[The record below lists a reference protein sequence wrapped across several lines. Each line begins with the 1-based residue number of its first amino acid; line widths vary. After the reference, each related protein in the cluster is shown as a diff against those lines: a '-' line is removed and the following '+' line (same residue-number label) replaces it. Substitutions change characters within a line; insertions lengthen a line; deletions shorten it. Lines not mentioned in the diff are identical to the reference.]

1 MSNFLQ
7 DLLRG
12 TKGFTSGVKRG
23 AKNFLAAFDDE
34 DDKDKKVGET
44 PIEKIGILDDGQLTG
59 GSETEADAAKAKL
72 DRRIKMRDRITQA
85 FQDEDPDSREGQLD
99 SIRAEGTNPDGDY
112 GISASAMDREIL
124 EERKNFV
131 GSNVRQMRFER
142 DAKKKADYDAFFAR
156 ASGSSRLGQ
165 SSSKLQGTS
174 NVYQRKGKLRL
185 AKRLRKDGFGRA
197 AEAIALDYGRSAEA
211 SAPSIMTPALRNKM
225 QQDSARASRIRD
237 VNFDLTEQLIRKTQS
252 GNRNSY

>member
-34 DDKDKKVGET
+34 DDKDKKVWSTQELFGE
-44 PIEKIGILDDGQLTG
+44 DDGQLTG
-59 GSETEADAAKAKL
+59 GSETEADASKAKL

-99 SIRAEGTNPDGDY
+99 SIRSEGTDPEGDY

-131 GSNVRQMRFER
+131 GASVDQRRSER

-165 SSSKLQGTS
+165 SR

>member
-34 DDKDKKVGET
+34 DDKDKKVWSTQELFGE
-44 PIEKIGILDDGQLTG
+44 DDGQLTG

-99 SIRAEGTNPDGDY
+99 SIRSEGTDPEGDY

-131 GSNVRQMRFER
+131 GASVDQRRSER

-165 SSSKLQGTS
+165 SR

>member
-1 MSNFLQ
+1 
-7 DLLRG
+7 
-12 TKGFTSGVKRG
+12 
-23 AKNFLAAFDDE
+23 
-34 DDKDKKVGET
+34 
-44 PIEKIGILDDGQLTG
+44 
-59 GSETEADAAKAKL
+59 
-72 DRRIKMRDRITQA
+72 MRDRITQA

-99 SIRAEGTNPDGDY
+99 SIRSEGTDPEGDY

-131 GSNVRQMRFER
+131 GASVDQRRSER

-165 SSSKLQGTS
+165 SR

>member
-34 DDKDKKVGET
+34 DDKDKKVWSTQELFGE
-44 PIEKIGILDDGQLTG
+44 DDGQLTG

-85 FQDEDPDSREGQLD
+85 FQDEDPDSREEKLD
-99 SIRAEGTNPDGDY
+99 SIRSKGTDPEGDY

-131 GSNVRQMRFER
+131 GASVDQRRSER

-165 SSSKLQGTS
+165 SR